1 MPEPGY
7 INVSLPEEIIEIV
20 DRIIK
25 AKKWGYK
32 SRPEVINDAV
42 RRLAEALKPMSR

>member
-1 MPEPGY
+1 MMPEEGY
-7 INVSLPEEIIEIV
+7 VNVSLPDDVIEMI

-25 AKKWGYK
+25 KKYGYK

-42 RRLAEALKPMSR
+42 RRLAETLKPLGR